1 MYTQFF
7 GNYLLSRNAVTPDQ
21 LMDAMKEETSAHIKL
36 GTLAIHSGYMTAS
49 EVNDIFIMQ
58 THQNKRFGE
67 LAIENGFLTESQVK
81 ELLESQSP
89 DYLLL
94 GQILVEKG
102 YLTHSDF
109 ETLLLDYQSENEIC
123 EKAGNTPDQQHITA
137 LLQNF
142 LKEDALRNSKYAV
155 QYLALLFNNLV
166 RFIGSDF
173 TPLDPIPCEEI
184 PVSYC
189 IVQHI
194 DGSIHITSGLDLD
207 EKTAIAFASHYVG
220 DTFDQ
225 FDEYVRASVEDFL
238 NLHNGLFNVN
248 MSNEN
253 SIELQLTPPVLI
265 ENDVL
270 KPEGESFLIPIAY
283 SFGILTFIL
292 SF

>member
-7 GNYLLSRNAVTPDQ
+7 GNYLLSRNAVTPEQ
-21 LMDAMKEETSAHIKL
+21 LMDAMKEESSAHIKL

-49 EVNDIFIMQ
+49 EVNDIFVMQ
-58 THQNKRFGE
+58 THQDKRFGE
-67 LAIENGFLTESQVK
+67 LAVENGFLTEAQVK
-81 ELLESQSP
+81 ELIESQSP

-94 GQILVEKG
+94 GQILIEKG
-102 YLTHSDF
+102 YLTHTDF
-109 ETLLLDYQSENEIC
+109 ETLLLDYQSENEIG
-123 EKAGNTPDQQHITA
+123 EEDGNTPDQQHITT

-142 LKEDALRNSKYAV
+142 LKEDELRDSKYAV

-166 RFIGSDF
+166 RFIGADF
-173 TPLDPIPCEEI
+173 TPLDPIPCDEI
-184 PVSYC
+184 PVNYC
-189 IVQHI
+189 IMQHI
-194 DGSIHITSGLDLD
+194 DGSIRITSGLDLD
-207 EKTAIAFASHYVG
+207 TDTAVAFASHYVG
-220 DTFDQ
+220 DTFEQ

-253 SIELQLTPPVLI
+253 SIELQLAPPELV
-265 ENDVL
+265 ENDIL
-270 KPEGESFLIPIAY
+270 KPEGKAFLIPVAY